1 MSGFFTIFD
10 YFFDMI
16 RPANQDCCYYK
27 YFNCL
32 FGWLKCLGS
41 LIRPDALTIVA
52 VNGSSYSN
60 SAKFCEY
67 LTGKAPLTE
76 YYQFSSRL
84 FSLATHALII
94 SLSIAFAIYFP
105 KVRSIE
111 SIVIVIINAWTIST
125 CFISFYPDIAQ
136 SVFILYLLDQECLVK
151 EKDNYQLQG

>member
-10 YFFDMI
+10 YFFDLM
-16 RPANQDCCYYK
+16 RPVDQDCCYYK
-27 YFNCL
+27 CFNCL
-32 FGWLKCLGS
+32 CGWLHCLGD
-41 LIRPDALTIVA
+41 LVRPDALTIVA

-60 SAKFCEY
+60 SSKFNEY

-84 FSLATHALII
+84 FSLATQALII

-111 SIVIVIINAWTIST
+111 AIVIVIINAWTIST
-125 CFISFYPDIAQ
+125 CFISFYPDLAQ
-136 SVFILYLLDQECLVK
+136 SVFILYLLDQECLVIG
-151 EKDNYQLQG
+151 KDIYRL